1 MIRIALLHHCYKP
14 KNPRVRLL
22 GEVRNTYV
30 QQFKFYLSA
39 SNLRT
44 VFFWVITWRVVAIPY
59 RRFGTTSRSLYLR
72 RFLRLK
78 CKDQSF
84 DVLGEIIA
92 ICFGHRRKQTNTL
105 IAQNVAFLIFYGARP
120 TYCNH
125 SVEVVKKVAKLTG

>member
-1 MIRIALLHHCYKP
+1 
-14 KNPRVRLL
+14 
-22 GEVRNTYV
+22 VRNTCE

-39 SNLRT
+39 SNLIT
-44 VFFWVITWRVVAIPY
+44 AFFWVITQRVVVIHY

-72 RFLRLK
+72 PFLRLR

-105 IAQNVAFLIFYGARP
+105 IAQNVVFLICNGARP

-125 SVEVVKKVAKLTG
+125 SAEVVKKVAKLSG